1 MINIMFPNGCTKAFT
16 LSYDDGV
23 TQDKR
28 LVKIFNTYRLK
39 ATFNL
44 NSSLQNERNNWIGKN
59 DTFICRMNTD
69 ELEQVYLG
77 HEIAVHSLTHPHLEL
92 LPPYEAY
99 RELYEDK
106 KNLELL
112 FAEIVRGMAYPYGTY
127 NNTIKQINKMIGLN
141 YCRTVNSTYKFDP
154 PGDFLEWNPTCHHSY
169 SELFS
174 LAQDFI
180 ESSPDKLSIFYV
192 WGHSYE
198 FDEEDNWDLV
208 EKFSGFISGKEDIWY
223 ATNGQI
229 FEYITAANRLVIS
242 ADSAIVYNP
251 TDTSIWLKT
260 HNKSV
265 EVQSGQTIAIG

>member
-1 MINIMFPNGCTKAFT
+1 MISIVFPNGRTKAFT

-23 TQDKR
+23 CQDKR
-28 LVKIFNTYRLK
+28 LVKILNTYRLK

-44 NSSLQNERNNWIGKN
+44 NSSLQNEDSNWTGKN
-59 DTFICRMNTD
+59 DTFISRMNTD

-77 HEIAVHSLTHPHLEL
+77 HEIAVHSLTHPHLEH

-99 RELYEDK
+99 KELFEDK

-112 FAEIVRGMAYPYGTY
+112 FAEIIRGMAYPYGTY

-141 YCRTVNSTYKFDP
+141 YCRTVNDTYKFDVP
-154 PGDFLEWNPTCHHSY
+154 MDFLEWNPTCHHSY
-169 SELFS
+169 PGLFS
-174 LAQDFI
+174 LAQEFIDF
-180 ESSPDKLSIFYV
+180 SPDRLSIFYV

-198 FDEEDNWDLV
+198 FDEDNNWDMI
-208 EKFSGFISGKEDIWY
+208 EQFSSIISDKEDIWY

-229 FEYITAANRLVIS
+229 YDYITAASRLVYS

-251 TDTSIWLKT
+251 TDISIWLKT
-260 HNKSV
+260 QNKSV
-265 EVQSGQTIAIG
+265 EIQSGQTIAI

>member
-1 MINIMFPNGCTKAFT
+1 MISIVFPNGRTKAFT

-23 TQDKR
+23 CQDKR
-28 LVKIFNTYRLK
+28 LVKILNTYRLK

-44 NSSLQNERNNWIGKN
+44 NSSLQNEDSNWTGKN
-59 DTFICRMNTD
+59 DTFISRMNTD

-77 HEIAVHSLTHPHLEL
+77 HEIAVHSLTHPHLEH

-99 RELYEDK
+99 KELFEDK

-112 FAEIVRGMAYPYGTY
+112 FAEIIRGMAYPYGTY

-141 YCRTVNSTYKFDP
+141 YCRTVNDTYKFDVP
-154 PGDFLEWNPTCHHSY
+154 IDFLEWNPTCHHSY
-169 SELFS
+169 PGLFS
-174 LAQDFI
+174 LAQEFIDF
-180 ESSPDKLSIFYV
+180 SPDRLSIFYV

-198 FDEEDNWDLV
+198 FDEDNNWDMI
-208 EKFSGFISGKEDIWY
+208 EQFSSIISDKEDIWY

-229 FEYITAANRLVIS
+229 YDYITAASRLVYS

-251 TDTSIWLKT
+251 TDISIWLKT
-260 HNKSV
+260 QNKSV
-265 EVQSGQTIAIG
+265 EIQSGQTIAI